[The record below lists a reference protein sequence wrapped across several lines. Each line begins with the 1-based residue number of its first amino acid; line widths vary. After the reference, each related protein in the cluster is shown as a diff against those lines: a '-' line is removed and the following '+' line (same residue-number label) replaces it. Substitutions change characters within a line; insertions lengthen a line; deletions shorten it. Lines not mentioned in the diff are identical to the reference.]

1 MHGIGTH
8 LGYHNTCGS
17 VSHIDGIC
25 QLQLASHTSQQRRC
39 YSVPCT
45 RHIKNLY
52 GRGRTVQHLAII
64 YQRHTPLATGDHNIF
79 NLVSVLSGASHFHN
93 CSILVIANTAC
104 GLAHFL
110 QIGSDEVAATILAP
124 VCTLRVNKHWNVVG
138 VPLINHPLAKVVG
151 AHALGVVR
159 DNDAIQALIQKL
171 SQPLTQLHYF
181 LRIQIP
187 RFFKI

>member
-1 MHGIGTH
+1 M
-8 LGYHNTCGS
+8 
-17 VSHIDGIC
+17 
-25 QLQLASHTSQQRRC
+25 
-39 YSVPCT
+39 
-45 RHIKNLY
+45 
-52 GRGRTVQHLAII
+52 QHLAII

-124 VCTLRVNKHWNVVG
+124 VRTLGVDKHGNIVG
-138 VPLINHPLAKVVG
+138 VPLTNHPLTKIIG

-159 DNDAIQALIQKL
+159 DNDAI
-171 SQPLTQLHYF
+171 
-181 LRIQIP
+181 
-187 RFFKI
+187 